1 MVSALKFFILLYL
14 FFFKEQFPAI
24 SCAGTSL
31 YVEVWKHRE
40 YKPALQN
47 CEMCLT
53 ELSAVV
59 QKQQILMPA
68 FQVCSTVDAL
78 RSPALE

>member
-14 FFFKEQFPAI
+14 FFFKEQFLAI
-24 SCAGTSL
+24 SYAGTSL
-31 YVEVWKHRE
+31 YIEVWKYKE
-40 YKPALQN
+40 SKPALQN

-59 QKQQILMPA
+59 QKQQNLMPA
-68 FQVCSTVDAL
+68 FQVS
-78 RSPALE
+78 